1 MKIGVYPGTFDP
13 ITFGHLDIIE
23 RGCKLFDKLYVAVPI
38 NPNKK
43 TFFTIEE
50 RVDLIKKVL
59 KEYHFDNVE
68 VVSTDKLT
76 VEFARSVN
84 ANFMLRG
91 LRVVSDFE
99 YELQLDTL
107 NKSLAKDIETIFI
120 MSSHEYS
127 FLSSSVVKEIAMF
140 NGDISKLVPKIVMDA
155 LQEKNKQNK

>member
-13 ITFGHLDIIE
+13 ITFGHLDIIA

-43 TFFTIEE
+43 TFFSLEE
-50 RVDLIKKVL
+50 RVELIKKVL

-68 VVSTDKLT
+68 VVSTNKLT

-91 LRVVSDFE
+91 LRAVTDFE

-107 NKSLAKDIETIFI
+107 NKSLAKEIETIFI

-140 NGDISKLVPKIVMDA
+140 HGDVSKLVPNVVRVA
-155 LQEKNKQNK
+155 LENKNK